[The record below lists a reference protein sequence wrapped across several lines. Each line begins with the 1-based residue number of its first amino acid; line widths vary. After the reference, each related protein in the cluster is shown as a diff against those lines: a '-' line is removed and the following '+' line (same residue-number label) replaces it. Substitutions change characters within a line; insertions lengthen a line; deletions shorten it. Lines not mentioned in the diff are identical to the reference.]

1 MRVYPDHYIDR
12 RSGTVQSERLFRDN
26 LVNFIYSGVRENA
39 GFCFNLITSGRASA
53 LLSYLNFD
61 FTFNQNGRKVER
73 FIHELNINM
82 SECLLPPES
91 FKTAKEVFQRQIRYW
106 ECRPMLSLPSDSTIV
121 VSPSDSKVLVG
132 ALSPDK
138 PLFIKEKFFQYRELL
153 EKEKLDAM
161 LIALPDQWHGII
173 YSEVANKKINV
184 YGEKP
189 ICRTIKDGQTIVSAV
204 KNNKI
209 TWQTGS
215 WQRSQANFHRG
226 AELAINGRV
235 GKLKYIEAGLPDGNR
250 GIGTPPVMD
259 VPPELN
265 WEMWLGPALKVPY
278 RGVSHWDWRWILDYS
293 GGQLTD
299 WAGHHIDIANWGAGL
314 EHTGPVEISGS
325 GIYPPDGIFNA
336 PVEYDFLCKYANGI
350 EMRVANAS
358 RLPLG
363 MGTTWHGDLGW
374 VHVDRGNKISASDPK
389 ILEEVIG
396 ENETHLYK
404 SENHYQ
410 NFVDC
415 VRSGKETIAP
425 VDVAYRAISVALL
438 GEIAMT
444 TGQTIKWDPD
454 KEEIIGNDR
463 ASRMLSRPYRQ
474 PWTLPTI

>member
-1 MRVYPDHYIDR
+1 MTKNSSRREFVKRSATLVAGAIVLPQIIPSTALGMGGKLPPSDR
-12 RSGTVQSERLFRDN
+12 IVFGLIGTGSQGMSDCRDFLRLKNEVQFVALCD
-26 LVNFIYSGVRENA
+26 VD
-39 GFCFNLITSGRASA
+39 SGRLAKAKS
-53 LLSYLNFD
+53 D
-61 FTFNQNGRKVER
+61 
-73 FIHELNINM
+73 ID
-82 SECLLPPES
+82 
-91 FKTAKEVFQRQIRYW
+91 TANKSKD
-106 ECRPMLSLPSDSTIV
+106 CRTYGD
-121 VSPSDSKVLVG
+121 
-132 ALSPDK
+132 
-138 PLFIKEKFFQYRELL
+138 YRELL
-153 EKEKLDAM
+153 AKETVDAM
-161 LIALPDQWHGII
+161 LIALPDHWHGII
-173 YSEVANKKINV
+173 YTEVANKKINV

-204 KNNKI
+204 KKNNI

-215 WQRSQANFHRG
+215 WQRSQPNFHRG

-235 GKLKYIEAGLPDGNR
+235 GKLKYIEVGLPDGGR
-250 GIGTPPVMD
+250 GIGTPPVQEI
-259 VPPELN
+259 PAELN

-278 RGVSHWDWRWILDYS
+278 RGVSHWNWRWILDYS

-314 EHTGPVEISGS
+314 EHTGPVEIAGAGVYPPE
-325 GIYPPDGIFNA
+325 GIYNA

-396 ENETHLYK
+396 ENETRLYK
-404 SENHYQ
+404 SDNHYQ
-410 NFVDC
+410 NFIDC
-415 VRSGKETIAP
+415 VRSKKETIAP
-425 VDVAYRAISVALL
+425 VDVAYRAISVGLL

-454 KEEIIGNDR
+454 KEEIIGNER
-463 ASRMLSRPYRQ
+463 ASRLLSRPYRQ
-474 PWTLPTI
+474 PWTLPTV